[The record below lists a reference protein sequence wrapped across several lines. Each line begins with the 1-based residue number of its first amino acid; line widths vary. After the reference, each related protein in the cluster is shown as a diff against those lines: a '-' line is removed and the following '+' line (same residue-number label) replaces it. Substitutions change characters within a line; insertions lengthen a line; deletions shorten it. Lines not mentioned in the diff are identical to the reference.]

1 MKRLTIIAIAMLA
14 GIMSFAQNTSNQ
26 ADLDLPEVYRDKN
39 IVFCQLDDHTWIG
52 SGNRVSSET
61 IYILEGTDKAIVIDA
76 GTSIPNLDK
85 IVKKITKKP
94 VTLLLTHMHGD
105 HVGAAHLFNEIWV
118 NITDSSTV
126 ENFKKQKKYT
136 GQINHITNGHKFDLG
151 DRIIEAYYTPGHTE
165 GCTTFLEVGTERGF
179 SGDAFGN
186 TNLLVGTDFATLLN
200 TCNES
205 IRYFTEKGY
214 THFYNGHFWGDN
226 LETIE
231 RIEELRDISVAV
243 LKGELDGEEAGNGM
257 MRLNRVIRKG
267 ELRVNYSDRNI
278 EKERF
283 NYAFKAVAAEDFDE
297 NFFNLVAKDFTV
309 ITAGEQPN
317 SMVASWGGIGIM
329 FNKPVTW
336 CFLRANRYTLEKIKE
351 TGTYTMC
358 YFPEQYK
365 GDIMQFGIKSGRN
378 TDKMA
383 QTKLT
388 QMETPDGYPA
398 YKEAKIIIEC
408 KLIAAPTVSKDEFYT
423 EEGKE
428 FLQGGYDE
436 AKDWHKLV
444 YGEITNI
451 YVKN

>member
-1 MKRLTIIAIAMLA
+1 MKRILALAIATLTC
-14 GIMSFAQNTSNQ
+14 ISVFAQN
-26 ADLDLPEVYRDKN
+26 
-39 IVFCQLDDHTWIG
+39 FDDT
-52 SGNRVSSET
+52 
-61 IYILEGTDKAIVIDA
+61 
-76 GTSIPNLDK
+76 
-85 IVKKITKKP
+85 
-94 VTLLLTHMHGD
+94 
-105 HVGAAHLFNEIWV
+105 
-118 NITDSSTV
+118 
-126 ENFKKQKKYT
+126 
-136 GQINHITNGHKFDLG
+136 
-151 DRIIEAYYTPGHTE
+151 
-165 GCTTFLEVGTERGF
+165 
-179 SGDAFGN
+179 
-186 TNLLVGTDFATLLN
+186 
-200 TCNES
+200 
-205 IRYFTEKGY
+205 
-214 THFYNGHFWGDN
+214 
-226 LETIE
+226 
-231 RIEELRDISVAV
+231 
-243 LKGELDGEEAGNGM
+243 
-257 MRLNRVIRKG
+257 
-267 ELRVNYSDRNI
+267 
-278 EKERF
+278 
-283 NYAFKAVAAEDFDE
+283 FKAVAAEYFNE

-358 YFPEQYK
+358 YFPDEYK

-378 TDKMA
+378 SDKMA

-388 QMETPDGYPA
+388 QIETPDGYPA
-398 YKEAKIIIEC
+398 YNEAKIIIEC

>member
-1 MKRLTIIAIAMLA
+1 MKRILALAIATLTC
-14 GIMSFAQNTSNQ
+14 ISVFAQN
-26 ADLDLPEVYRDKN
+26 
-39 IVFCQLDDHTWIG
+39 FDDT
-52 SGNRVSSET
+52 
-61 IYILEGTDKAIVIDA
+61 
-76 GTSIPNLDK
+76 
-85 IVKKITKKP
+85 
-94 VTLLLTHMHGD
+94 
-105 HVGAAHLFNEIWV
+105 
-118 NITDSSTV
+118 
-126 ENFKKQKKYT
+126 
-136 GQINHITNGHKFDLG
+136 
-151 DRIIEAYYTPGHTE
+151 
-165 GCTTFLEVGTERGF
+165 
-179 SGDAFGN
+179 
-186 TNLLVGTDFATLLN
+186 
-200 TCNES
+200 
-205 IRYFTEKGY
+205 
-214 THFYNGHFWGDN
+214 
-226 LETIE
+226 
-231 RIEELRDISVAV
+231 
-243 LKGELDGEEAGNGM
+243 
-257 MRLNRVIRKG
+257 
-267 ELRVNYSDRNI
+267 
-278 EKERF
+278 
-283 NYAFKAVAAEDFDE
+283 FKAVAAEDFNE

-317 SMVASWGGIGIM
+317 SMVASWGGMGIM